1 MPRRDSER
9 TDSGCVCR
17 CFLSARYPG
26 RNVRR
31 QLGLCWPFPYPQTM
45 QRQHTIQ
52 MFDRHRSQKE
62 NLQGRRV
69 ARCRRVSAWCSTQ
82 HGYRTAR
89 LRNSGTLDFV
99 SIRTLRVRVQRF
111 RGWFYVPAQ
120 HQSTASLYLLVVS
133 CANDDGTQCLRAQR
147 FDSIDHRT
155 LQLKSIGV

>member
-99 SIRTLRVRVQRF
+99 SIRTDSACASSASGGGFMFLFNTNPPLRYTCGQLCQR
-111 RGWFYVPAQ
+111 RWNSVPA
-120 HQSTASLYLLVVS
+120 SSVV
-133 CANDDGTQCLRAQR
+133 
-147 FDSIDHRT
+147 
-155 LQLKSIGV
+155 